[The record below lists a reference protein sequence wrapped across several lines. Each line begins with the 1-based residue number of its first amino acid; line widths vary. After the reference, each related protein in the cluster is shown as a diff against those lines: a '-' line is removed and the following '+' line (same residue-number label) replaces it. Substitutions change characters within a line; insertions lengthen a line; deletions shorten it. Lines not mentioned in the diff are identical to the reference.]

1 MRFQP
6 LFLAAS
12 AISYAAASPLPQG
25 TGTGADS
32 CKTDPLTADT
42 WKTLDID
49 TFLKDWTAANVTK
62 ATTNNVQALSSS
74 FGAPNFFCGLD
85 QFCNADQP
93 CLPVTLPAWYAL
105 VAIQNWNS
113 YVNSV
118 NTAISF
124 ASSIAGLTLP
134 GVVSDFYKKPK
145 DDITPLKTL
154 SMVFSTTLGLI
165 PFTGSIQT
173 AASAVSGGIGFL
185 GRQLTIPEEP
195 DRFLA
200 WSDISSSLATVV
212 SDYQAEVSKSFKAII
227 DVPVDDPAG
236 INAILSDGQ
245 FLGIAQNFTQSDL
258 QTAVTDSINI
268 FAIGLDDGKA
278 SRLCVKGDNGADV
291 GYLMLKAD
299 GDSNAVN
306 QDDFAKLLVEKYG
319 MTKEQILIG
328 PTACYDANNKQQLA
342 NPFGNALP
350 LNKDAQ
356 CLFNLPVCFEFDGNW
371 KSTDGIVDNCGNIG
385 VPGI

>member
-1 MRFQP
+1 MLIQTR
-6 LFLAAS
+6 
-12 AISYAAASPLPQG
+12 
-25 TGTGADS
+25 
-32 CKTDPLTADT
+32 
-42 WKTLDID
+42 
-49 TFLKDWTAANVTK
+49 
-62 ATTNNVQALSSS
+62 
-74 FGAPNFFCGLD
+74 
-85 QFCNADQP
+85 
-93 CLPVTLPAWYAL
+93 YAL

-236 INAILSDGQ
+236 INAYVISRPSALR
-245 FLGIAQNFTQSDL
+245 DL
-258 QTAVTDSINI
+258 
-268 FAIGLDDGKA
+268 
-278 SRLCVKGDNGADV
+278 
-291 GYLMLKAD
+291 Y
-299 GDSNAVN
+299 
-306 QDDFAKLLVEKYG
+306 
-319 MTKEQILIG
+319 
-328 PTACYDANNKQQLA
+328 
-342 NPFGNALP
+342 
-350 LNKDAQ
+350 
-356 CLFNLPVCFEFDGNW
+356 FETF
-371 KSTDGIVDNCGNIG
+371 
-385 VPGI
+385 